1 MLAKQGCSSI
11 FRVVFYS
18 SPTGY
23 WIFKKMLSASQL
35 SFIVLLA
42 AFQCQTQARRV
53 MKEFD
58 NGVEG
63 RRKVT
68 KCGWNCK
75 VIESDL
81 PQELK
86 KGYVGNRFISVS
98 VIYGMK
104 VDQNHCDNKT
114 FVNSSRVANM
124 TLRMWHPENKRLSSF
139 SQVVERVFNLLF
151 SSANNEAYREIKVD
165 CNLTLSRKS
174 ASINTNSAPVLPED
188 LSIIR
193 GHLADLG
200 VNLEKNITDS
210 SLKCFS
216 VWADANSFVML
227 FASVV
232 SFYLPAFL
240 CLFTPTV
247 VTENGARLICLE
259 GASPICFG
267 SLIGNYFSSEAD
279 NLCHRTKKFIARVLL
294 VPLLFLIPAIWF
306 HYIVQHQPSVEIP
319 TEDRIMFDLT
329 RPSLLA
335 GAICYFFLR
344 VYDSF
349 FDVSPS
355 ESETPYSVTCFI
367 CQLIKSKPRCNAN
380 ISRRISNHLRMLPLI
395 LATCYRLYCEFLV
408 SYFKMF
414 RIVFPSGKVTKRWFL
429 RVSFFIVFLS
439 MIPFAVVILLVAML
453 VAALACILLT
463 SPMILILLDALNS
476 SVFNRGRKFFLVQL
490 LIRLCAINGV
500 HFVLFASAFG
510 FLTGMSVLV
519 ALLFSEEG
527 LSYLVCFVLVWYYLS
542 SSYKSFTNKYHDLS
556 LTLFKFYKQSKQHDK
571 IFKEEPHTDLEKL
584 DMPNSDIKGY
594 KVRIPEGLFDMAC
607 EELMP
612 IRESFCFLL
621 LKVAVILIFV
631 FYTFLFMMHFDIGAL
646 PVLRALAIFF
656 TGSFPKI
663 LSLYFE
669 GDTER
674 RVKATVIEEKVSQLV
689 QEYLNGTPVINEI
702 VAC

>member
-23 WIFKKMLSASQL
+23 WILKKNAVSFSAQFYSLTCCLSVSDT
-35 SFIVLLA
+35 STT
-42 AFQCQTQARRV
+42 CY
-53 MKEFD
+53 E
-58 NGVEG
+58 GVEG
-63 RRKVT
+63 RRNVT

-174 ASINTNSAPVLPED
+174 AAINTNSAPVLPED

-200 VNLEKNITDS
+200 VNLERNITDS

-267 SLIGNYFSSEAD
+267 SLIGNYWKRRGLE
-279 NLCHRTKKFIARVLL
+279 
-294 VPLLFLIPAIWF
+294 
-306 HYIVQHQPSVEIP
+306 
-319 TEDRIMFDLT
+319 
-329 RPSLLA
+329 
-335 GAICYFFLR
+335 
-344 VYDSF
+344 
-349 FDVSPS
+349 
-355 ESETPYSVTCFI
+355 
-367 CQLIKSKPRCNAN
+367 PR
-380 ISRRISNHLRMLPLI
+380 
-395 LATCYRLYCEFLV
+395 
-408 SYFKMF
+408 
-414 RIVFPSGKVTKRWFL
+414 
-429 RVSFFIVFLS
+429 
-439 MIPFAVVILLVAML
+439 
-453 VAALACILLT
+453 
-463 SPMILILLDALNS
+463 
-476 SVFNRGRKFFLVQL
+476 
-490 LIRLCAINGV
+490 
-500 HFVLFASAFG
+500 
-510 FLTGMSVLV
+510 
-519 ALLFSEEG
+519 
-527 LSYLVCFVLVWYYLS
+527 
-542 SSYKSFTNKYHDLS
+542 
-556 LTLFKFYKQSKQHDK
+556 
-571 IFKEEPHTDLEKL
+571 
-584 DMPNSDIKGY
+584 
-594 KVRIPEGLFDMAC
+594 
-607 EELMP
+607 
-612 IRESFCFLL
+612 
-621 LKVAVILIFV
+621 
-631 FYTFLFMMHFDIGAL
+631 
-646 PVLRALAIFF
+646 
-656 TGSFPKI
+656 
-663 LSLYFE
+663 
-669 GDTER
+669 
-674 RVKATVIEEKVSQLV
+674 
-689 QEYLNGTPVINEI
+689 
-702 VAC
+702 

>member
-1 MLAKQGCSSI
+1 ML
-11 FRVVFYS
+11 
-18 SPTGY
+18 P
-23 WIFKKMLSASQL
+23 ASKL
-35 SFIVLLA
+35 CFIVLLA

-58 NGVEG
+58 DGEG
-63 RRKVT
+63 HRNVT

-81 PQELK
+81 PEEFNK
-86 KGYVGNRFISVS
+86 NYVGNRFIPVS
-98 VIYGMK
+98 LIYEIK

-114 FVNSSRVANM
+114 FVTSSRIANV
-124 TLRMWHPENKRLSSF
+124 TLQIWHPENNGLSSF

-151 SSANNEAYREIKVD
+151 SSINYEAYREIKVD
-165 CNLTLSRKS
+165 CNLTISHKS
-174 ASINTNSAPVLPED
+174 AANSALVLPED
-188 LSIIR
+188 FSIIR
-193 GHLADLG
+193 SLLADLG
-200 VNLEKNITDS
+200 VNLQGNMTDS
-210 SLKCFS
+210 HLKCFS
-216 VWADANSFVML
+216 VWADAKSFVML
-227 FASVV
+227 FAVVV
-232 SFYLPAFL
+232 SFYLPVFL

-247 VTENGARLICLE
+247 VTENGTRLICLE

-267 SLIGNYFSSEAD
+267 SLIGNYFSSEVD
-279 NLCHRTKKFIARVLL
+279 DLCHRTKKFIARVVL
-294 VPLLFLIPAIWF
+294 VPLPFLIPAIWF
-306 HYIVQHQPSVEIP
+306 DYRIQHQPSLEIP
-319 TEDRIMFDLT
+319 TKDRIVFDLT
-329 RPSLLA
+329 RPSLLVSV
-335 GAICYFFLR
+335 ICYLFFTI
-344 VYDSF
+344 YDSF
-349 FDVSPS
+349 FDVSPPG
-355 ESETPYSVTCFI
+355 SETPYFVTCFI
-367 CQLIKSKPRCNAN
+367 CQVIKSKPRCSAN
-380 ISRRISNHLRMLPLI
+380 FSRRISNYLRMLPLI
-395 LATCYRLYCEFLV
+395 LAKCYRQFCKYLI

-429 RVSFFIVFLS
+429 RVFFFIVFLS

-453 VAALACILLT
+453 VAVLVCILLT
-463 SPMILILLDALNS
+463 SPTMLILLVPLNS
-476 SVFNRGRKFFLVQL
+476 SVFNRGRKVFLVQL
-490 LIRLCAINGV
+490 LIRLFAINGV
-500 HFVLFASAFG
+500 HVALYVSAFG
-510 FLTGMSVLV
+510 FLTGMSILV

-584 DMPNSDIKGY
+584 DMPNSDMKGY
-594 KVRIPEGLFDMAC
+594 KVRIPKGLFDMAC

-612 IRESFCFLL
+612 IRESFCSLL
-621 LKVAVILIFV
+621 LKFAAILIFV
-631 FYTFLFMMHFDIGAL
+631 FYIFLFMMHLDIVAL

-663 LSLYFE
+663 LTICFE

-674 RVKATVIEEKVSQLV
+674 RVKAIVVEEKVSKLV